1 MTYNVSRGKPLL
13 TDGVGID
20 ASALPPVEAGR
31 IDPRAWFGAD
41 APTPRAFHIE
51 IGSGKG
57 TFLVQEAQALRDVH
71 FLGIE
76 SASPFYRY
84 AADRIRRHQL
94 INVRMLRGD
103 AVEFI
108 RFWCADAVVDVIHLY
123 FSDPWPKSRH
133 HKRRVV
139 QDASLIEFHRVLV
152 HSRGGAGGELRLV
165 TDHDELWQW
174 YERHAERNAHLFER
188 APFTPP
194 ASVQPGEV
202 VGTNYERKFAV
213 EGRTIRAMTLRKR

>member
-1 MTYNVSRGKPLL
+1 MSYNVSRGKPMH

-20 ASALPPVEAGR
+20 ASELPPVEAGR
-31 IDPRAWFGAD
+31 VDPRAWFPD
-41 APTPRAFHIE
+41 PELPFELE

-57 TFLVQEAQALRDVH
+57 TFLVQEARLRINVN

-76 SASPFYRY
+76 SAQAFYRF
-84 AADRIRRHQL
+84 AADRVRRHGMTH
-94 INVRMLRGD
+94 VRVMRGD

-108 RFWCADAVVDVIHLY
+108 RFWCTDQVADVIHLY
-123 FSDPWPKSRH
+123 FSDPWPKARH

-139 QDASLIEFHRVLV
+139 QNESLIEFHRVL
-152 HSRGGAGGELRLV
+152 SPGGALHLV
-165 TDHDELWQW
+165 TDHDDLAAW
-174 YERHAERNAHLFER
+174 YDEHAERNQHLFER
-188 APFTPP
+188 CKFTPP
-194 ASVQPGEV
+194 GSAGPGEF